1 MENILPRREARENA
15 FLLALD
21 HCRQCGQLAVIAVK
35 LQKLCNVHIAHAIAV
50 GHHKRLIP
58 HIRLDTL
65 DASAGHGVQT
75 GIHHCDLPRLG
86 VVIMYG
92 HFILT
97 VGKIKGNVTGVQ
109 EVIREPLFDHV
120 LLVPRAHDELVK
132 AIAGV
137 LLHNVPENG
146 HTADL
151 HHGLGPVLGFLT
163 DACTESPG
171 K

>member
-1 MENILPRREARENA
+1 ML
-15 FLLALD
+15 
-21 HCRQCGQLAVIAVK
+21 AVK

-65 DASAGHGVQT
+65 DAPAGHGVQT

-109 EVIREPLFDHV
+109 EVIREPLLSYLTPFLIFHFAV
-120 LLVPRAHDELVK
+120 VVFPLHKFL
-132 AIAGV
+132 
-137 LLHNVPENG
+137 LLHIRQVTLSYNTVFYKLEIFCNRQSFFC
-146 HTADL
+146 
-151 HHGLGPVLGFLT
+151 V
-163 DACTESPG
+163 SPL
-171 K
+171 